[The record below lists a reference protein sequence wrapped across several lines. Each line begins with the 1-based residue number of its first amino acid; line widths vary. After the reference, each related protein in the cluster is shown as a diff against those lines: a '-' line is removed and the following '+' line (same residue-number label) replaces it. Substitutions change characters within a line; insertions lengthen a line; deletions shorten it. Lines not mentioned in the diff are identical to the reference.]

1 MEQTISIVIFLA
13 VIALIVSE
21 KVHEAAAAFIGAAA
35 LLLVGILDIEEAAS
49 YIDYN
54 TVGVLVG
61 MMVFVAVIK
70 NSGMFE
76 YIAIKSAKIAKG
88 DPWRIMVLF
97 TIVTAVLS
105 AFLDN
110 VTTVLLIGPMTI
122 SITSI
127 LGLNPIPFLLTQ
139 VLASNIGGTST
150 LIGDPPNIMIGSAA
164 GFSFMDFVFNLAPC
178 IVIIIIL
185 LIVMMR
191 FTFKKSLVVDEDSIK
206 QVMLLDEKK
215 TIEDV
220 NLLRKSV
227 IMIAVVVVG
236 FVLHSQLGI
245 ESGTIAVTAA
255 AIMLFIGK
263 QDVEEIIADIEWTTI
278 VFFIGLF
285 IVVGGMV
292 ETGVVNQLANFVISL
307 TSDKPIMTMLVL
319 LWASALLSTILNNIP
334 FVAALIPL
342 ITVMGQQG
350 IDIIPLWWA
359 IALGACLGG
368 NGTLVGASANI
379 VIANISSKH
388 GHPIS
393 FKEFAKYGLPVML
406 MSTLVSTIYLIIKFG
421 IFY

>member
-35 LLLVGILDIEEAAS
+35 LLLVGILDIEKAAS

-61 MMVFVAVIK
+61 MMIFVAVIK

-178 IVIIIIL
+178 IVIIMIL

-236 FVLHSQLGI
+236 FVLHSQIGI

-342 ITVMGQQG
+342 ISVMGQQG

>member
-35 LLLVGILDIEEAAS
+35 LLLVGILDIEKAAS

-178 IVIIIIL
+178 IVIIMIL

-191 FTFKKSLVVDEDSIK
+191 FTFKKSLVVDEESIK

-215 TIEDV
+215 TIEDA

-236 FVLHSQLGI
+236 FVLHSQIGI

-342 ITVMGQQG
+342 IAVMGQQG